1 MAAPRLAPSGCGIAA
16 GVRIAAAV
24 RNRRRHAILA
34 GRRPL
39 AAREPTMNESS
50 PATARHSLQRFV
62 DAQQPVYDDV
72 RTELAVG
79 RKQSHWMWF
88 VFPQLKELGH
98 SQTARHFGIDGRAEA
113 RDYWA
118 HPVLGARLREC
129 IDLMLAVPGDRS
141 AHAVLGSPDDLKFCS
156 CLTLFEAVAPEDPR
170 FERALARFYS
180 GRRDPLTLKLLG

>member
-1 MAAPRLAPSGCGIAA
+1 
-16 GVRIAAAV
+16 
-24 RNRRRHAILA
+24 
-34 GRRPL
+34 
-39 AAREPTMNESS
+39 MNESS
-50 PATARHSLQRFV
+50 PATVRHSLQRFV

-141 AHAVLGSPDDLKFCS
+141 AHAILGSPDDLKFCS

-180 GRRDPLTLKLLG
+180 GRRDLLTLKLLG